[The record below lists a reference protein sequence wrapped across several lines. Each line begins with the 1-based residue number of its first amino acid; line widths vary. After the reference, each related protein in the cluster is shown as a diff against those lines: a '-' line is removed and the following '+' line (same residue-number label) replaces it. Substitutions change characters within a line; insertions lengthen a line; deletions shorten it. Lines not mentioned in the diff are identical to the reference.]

1 MTPALPD
8 ALRAMARTLAATSIA
23 ELFAR
28 DSHRVERLTFAWGG
42 LRVDLS
48 KERITPEALAGLVEH
63 AREAGLPA
71 WIAAL
76 FAGEKVNVSE
86 ARPVLHPALRDPTDT
101 PFEVDG
107 VDLRAAMRTSSQR
120 VATLAAELR
129 RGERTGAT
137 GAPIRHLVHVG
148 IGGSDLGP
156 RLVVDALRPSGDAL
170 RPGVSFVANVDPV
183 ALDRALAPLD
193 PATTLFVIASKSFST
208 QETLANAQA
217 ARAWLT
223 AGLPPGANAGAHFV
237 AATANVAA
245 AETFGVPASSILPFH
260 EGVGGRF
267 SLWSSVGI
275 TIAAA
280 LGNDV
285 HAALLEGAHALDRHF
300 ATAPLERNLP
310 VVLAL
315 AGLWNASAL
324 GHRQRIVV
332 PYAEAL
338 ALLPTYLQ
346 QLSLESNGKR
356 VTRDGSP
363 VDGRTVPALW
373 GGIGTDG
380 QHAFFQWLHQGTDI
394 VPVEF
399 VVPAVPVHGD
409 RARHALLVA
418 NALAQAQALALG
430 RSPADI
436 EADLAGRGQPSH
448 AAAVAARA
456 SPGDRPSTT
465 ILTPELDART
475 LGALLA
481 LYEHRT
487 FVEGILWGINPFD
500 QFGVELGKIL
510 AAPIGAALAGTGD
523 LAPGTD
529 ASTRALVAHVRATME
544 RRTEPGSD

>member
-8 ALRAMARTLAATSIA
+8 ALRGIARALATTTIG

-28 DSHRVERLTFAWGG
+28 DPRRVERLTFAWEDV
-42 LRVDLS
+42 RVDLA
-48 KERITPEALAGLVEH
+48 KERITPEALAGLVDY
-63 AREAGLPA
+63 ARDAGLPA

-76 FAGEKVNVSE
+76 FAGEKVNVTE
-86 ARPVLHPALRDPTDT
+86 ARPVLHPALRDASGAAMD
-101 PFEVDG
+101 VDG
-107 VDLRAAMRTSSQR
+107 VDLRALVRASRER
-120 VATLAAELR
+120 VAALADALR
-129 RGERTGAT
+129 NGTRRGAT
-137 GAPIRHLVHVG
+137 GVAQRHVVHIG

-156 RLVVDALRPSGDAL
+156 RLVVDALRPVGAPAQ
-170 RPGVSFVANVDPV
+170 PGVSFVANVDPV
-183 ALDRALAPLD
+183 ALDRTLAPLG

-208 QETLANAQA
+208 QETLANARA
-217 ARAWLT
+217 ARAWLA
-223 AGLPPGANAGAHFV
+223 AGLPPGADLGAHFV
-237 AATANVAA
+237 AATANAPAA
-245 AETFGVPASSILPFH
+245 AAFGVPDASILPFH

-267 SLWSSVGI
+267 SLWSSVGV

-285 HAALLEGAHALDRHF
+285 HAALLDGAHALDRHF
-300 ATAPLERNLP
+300 ATAPLEHNLP

-315 AGLWNASAL
+315 AGLWNATAL
-324 GHRQRIVV
+324 GYRQRIVV

-356 VTRDGSP
+356 VTRDGLP

-380 QHAFFQWLHQGTDI
+380 QHAFFQWLHQGTDV

-399 VVPAVPVHGD
+399 IVPALPVHGETS
-409 RARHALLVA
+409 RHALLVA

-430 RSPADI
+430 RPAAEV
-436 EADLAGRGQPSH
+436 EADLVRRGLASH
-448 AAAVAARA
+448 ASAVAARA

-465 ILTPELDART
+465 IVVRRLDARA

-510 AAPIGAALAGTGD
+510 AEPIGAALGGAGE

-529 ASTRALVAHVRATME
+529 ASTRALVAHVRALM
-544 RRTEPGSD
+544 RG

>member
-1 MTPALPD
+1 MNPPLPD
-8 ALRAMARTLAATSIA
+8 TLRAAARTLAATTIA
-23 ELFAR
+23 SLFER
-28 DSHRVERLTFAWGG
+28 DRERVERLTWTWEGF
-42 LRVDLS
+42 RVDLS
-48 KERITPEALAGLVEH
+48 KERITREAMAGLCAH
-63 AREAGLPA
+63 AEDAGLA
-71 WIAAL
+71 RWVAAL

-86 ARPVLHPALRDPTDT
+86 GRPVLHPALRDASDAPLV
-101 PFEVDG
+101 VDG
-107 VDLRAAMRTSSQR
+107 ADLRGDIRAMRAK
-120 VATLAAELR
+120 VAGLADEIR
-129 RGERTGAT
+129 RGVRFGAD
-137 GAPIRHLVHVG
+137 GKPIRHLVHLG

-156 RLVVDALRPSGDAL
+156 RLVVEALRGAPRPGE
-170 RPGVSFVANVDPV
+170 PGVSFVANVDPV

-193 PATTLFVIASKSFST
+193 PGATLVVIASKGFAT
-208 QETLANAQA
+208 QETLANARA
-217 ARAWLT
+217 ARDWLA
-223 AGLPPGANAGAHFV
+223 AGLPPGADPMRHFV
-237 AATANVAA
+237 AATANPKGAA
-245 AETFGVPASSILPFH
+245 AFGVPADAILGFH

-267 SLWSSVGI
+267 SLWSPVGV

-280 LGNDV
+280 LGNEAHD
-285 HAALLEGAHALDRHF
+285 ALFAGAHAMDRHF
-300 ATAPLERNLP
+300 ATAPLEANLP

-315 AGLWNASAL
+315 AGLWNAAAL
-324 GHRQRIVV
+324 GFRQRVVV

-363 VDGRTVPALW
+363 VEGRTAPALW

-380 QHAFFQWLHQGTDI
+380 QHAFFQWLHQGTDV

-399 VVPAVPVHGD
+399 IVPVAPVSGD
-409 RARHALLVA
+409 PRRHALLVA

-430 RSPADI
+430 RPPEVVAAELARRGAD
-436 EADLAGRGQPSH
+436 ANRT
-448 AAAVAARA
+448 AVAARA
-456 SPGDRPSTT
+456 CPGDRPSTT
-465 ILTPELDART
+465 ILTPPLDART

-510 AAPIGAALAGTGD
+510 ADPIAAALVDGGD

-529 ASTRALVAHVRATME
+529 ASTRALVAHVRAMT
-544 RRTEPGSD
+544 RR

>member
-1 MTPALPD
+1 MTPNLPD
-8 ALRAMARTLAATSIA
+8 ALRATARLIAGTTLA

-28 DSHRVERLTFAWGG
+28 DARRVERLTYDAVGFRA
-42 LRVDLS
+42 DLS
-48 KERITPEALAGLVEH
+48 KERVTPEVLAGLVEH
-63 AREAGLPA
+63 ARDAGLEA

-86 ARPVLHPALRDPTDT
+86 GRPALHPAMRDPGDGALS
-101 PFEVDG
+101 VDG
-107 VDLRAAMRTSSQR
+107 IDLRAAVRSSRAR
-120 VATLAAELR
+120 VASIAAELR
-129 RGERTGAT
+129 RGERRGAT
-137 GAPIRHLVHVG
+137 GEPIRHVVHLG

-156 RLVVDALRPSGDAL
+156 RLVVDALRPPGELA
-170 RPGVSFVANVDPV
+170 PVGVSFVANVDPL
-183 ALDRALAPLD
+183 ALERALAPLR
-193 PATTLFVIASKSFST
+193 PATTLFVVASKSFST
-208 QETLANAQA
+208 QETLANARA
-217 ARAWLT
+217 AQAWLA
-223 AGLPPGANAGAHFV
+223 AGLPRGAEQARHFL
-237 AATANVAA
+237 AATANPGAA
-245 AETFGVPASSILPFH
+245 RSFGIDDAAILAFH

-267 SLWSSVGI
+267 SLWSPVGV

-285 HAALLEGAHALDRHF
+285 HAALLAGAHAMDRHF
-300 ATAPLERNLP
+300 ATSPLERNLP

-315 AGLWNASAL
+315 VGLWNATAL
-324 GHRQRIVV
+324 GYRQRIVV

-356 VTRDGSP
+356 VTRDGSA
-363 VDGRTVPALW
+363 VEGRTAPALW

-380 QHAFFQWLHQGTDI
+380 QHAFFQWLHQGTDV

-399 VVPAVPVHGD
+399 IVPAAPRYGD
-409 RARHALLVA
+409 RERHALLVA

-430 RSPADI
+430 R
-436 EADLAGRGQPSH
+436 
-448 AAAVAARA
+448 AAADAARA

-465 ILTPELDART
+465 IVTPALDAHA

-481 LYEHRT
+481 LAEHRT

-510 AAPIGAALAGTGD
+510 AEPIGAALAGRGK
-523 LAPGTD
+523 LED
-529 ASTRALVAHVRATME
+529 ADPSTRALVDYVRAALH
-544 RRTEPGSD
+544 GDDA

>member
-1 MTPALPD
+1 MMPALPD
-8 ALRAMARTLAATSIA
+8 ALRAIARALATTSIG
-23 ELFAR
+23 ELFER
-28 DSHRVERLTFAWGG
+28 DPRRVERLTFAWEGF
-42 LRVDLS
+42 RVDLA

-76 FAGEKVNVSE
+76 FAGERVNVSE
-86 ARPVLHPALRDPTDT
+86 ARPALHPALRDASDAAL
-101 PFEVDG
+101 EVDG
-107 VDLRAAMRTSSQR
+107 VDLRAGLRLSRRR
-120 VATLAAELR
+120 VAALADEVR
-129 RGERTGAT
+129 RGTRTGAT
-137 GAPIRHLVHVG
+137 GAPLRHLVHLG

-156 RLVVDALRPSGDAL
+156 RLVVDALRPAGPATWPDA
-170 RPGVSFVANVDPV
+170 SFVANVDPL
-183 ALDRALAPLD
+183 ALDRALATLD
-193 PATTLFVIASKSFST
+193 PAETLFVIASKSFST
-208 QETLANAQA
+208 QETLANARA
-217 ARAWLT
+217 AQEWLA
-223 AGLPPGANAGAHFV
+223 AGLPSGADLSAHFL
-237 AATANVAA
+237 AATANVPAA
-245 AETFGVPASSILPFH
+245 AAFGVPDDSILPFH
-260 EGVGGRF
+260 EAVGGRF
-267 SLWSSVGI
+267 SLWSSVGV
-275 TIAAA
+275 TIAAV

-285 HAALLEGAHALDRHF
+285 HAALLAGAHALDRHF

-310 VVLAL
+310 VILAL
-315 AGLWNASAL
+315 AGLWNATAL

-380 QHAFFQWLHQGTDI
+380 QHAFFQWLHQGTDV

-399 VVPAVPVHGD
+399 VVPAVPVNGD
-409 RARHALLVA
+409 ATRHALLVA

-430 RSPADI
+430 RPAAQI
-436 EADLAGRGQPSH
+436 EADLARRGLASH

-456 SPGDRPSTT
+456 CPGDRPSTT
-465 ILTPELDART
+465 IVTPRLDAHT

-510 AAPIGAALAGTGD
+510 ADPIAAALRGEGE

-529 ASTRALVAHVRATME
+529 ASTRALVEHVLGMMRAG
-544 RRTEPGSD
+544 PGPG

>member
-8 ALRAMARTLAATSIA
+8 ALRGIARALATTSIA
-23 ELFAR
+23 ELFERDAR
-28 DSHRVERLTFAWGG
+28 RVERLTFAWEDF
-42 LRVDLS
+42 RVDLA
-48 KERITPEALAGLVEH
+48 KERITPEAITGLVEH
-63 AREAGLPA
+63 ARDAGLPA

-76 FAGEKVNVSE
+76 FSGEKVNVSE
-86 ARPVLHPALRDPTDT
+86 SRPVLHPAMRDPSGAALD
-101 PFEVDG
+101 VDG
-107 VDLRAAMRTSSQR
+107 VDLRAVVRASREH
-120 VATLAAELR
+120 VAALADDV
-129 RGERTGAT
+129 RGGKRLGAS
-137 GAPIRHLVHVG
+137 GEPLSHLVHIG

-156 RLVVDALRPSGDAL
+156 RLVVDALRPIDATA
-170 RPGVSFVANVDPV
+170 RPGVSFVANVDPL

-208 QETLANAQA
+208 QETLANARA
-217 ARAWLT
+217 ARAWLA
-223 AGLPPGANAGAHFV
+223 AGLPAAASLGAHFV
-237 AATANVAA
+237 AATANAA
-245 AETFGVPASSILPFH
+245 AAAAFGVPEASILPVH

-267 SLWSSVGI
+267 SLWSSVGV
-275 TIAAA
+275 TIAAV

-285 HAALLEGAHALDRHF
+285 HAALLDGAHALDRHF

-315 AGLWNASAL
+315 AGLWNATAL
-324 GHRQRIVV
+324 GYRQRIVV

-380 QHAFFQWLHQGTDI
+380 QHAFFQWLHQGTDV

-399 VVPAVPVHGD
+399 VVPAVPAHGD
-409 RARHALLVA
+409 AVRHALLVA

-430 RSPADI
+430 RPAAEI
-436 EADLAGRGQPSH
+436 EADLARRGLASH
-448 AAAVAARA
+448 ASAVAARV

-465 ILTPELDART
+465 IVTPALDART

-510 AAPIGAALAGTGD
+510 ADPIAAALGGTGE
-523 LAPGTD
+523 LGPGAD
-529 ASTRALVAHVRATME
+529 ASTRALVAYVRGMM
-544 RRTEPGSD
+544 RR

>member
-8 ALRAMARTLAATSIA
+8 KLRSTARTLAGTPLAD
-23 ELFAR
+23 LFAR
-28 DSHRVERLTFAWGG
+28 DPSRVERLTVEAEGFRA
-42 LRVDLS
+42 DLS
-48 KERITPEALAGLVEH
+48 KERLVPDALAGLCEH
-63 AREAGLPA
+63 ARDAGLPA

-86 ARPVLHPALRDPTDT
+86 KRPALHPAMRDDANA
-101 PFEVDG
+101 EG
-107 VDLRAAMRTSSQR
+107 RESRRR
-120 VATLAAELR
+120 VATLAEALG
-129 RGERTGAT
+129 RGQRLGAT
-137 GAPIRHLVHVG
+137 GKPIRNVVHLG

-156 RLVVDALRPSGDAL
+156 RLVVDALGFPGDDRAL
-170 RPGVSFVANVDPV
+170 GVSFVANVDPA

-193 PATTLFVIASKSFST
+193 PATTLFVIASKSFTT
-208 QETLANAQA
+208 QETLANANA
-217 ARAWLT
+217 ARAWLA
-223 AGLPPGANAGAHFV
+223 AGLPRGSESGTHFV
-237 AATANVAA
+237 AATANPEAA
-245 AETFGVPASSILPFH
+245 RAFGVSDASTLPFP

-267 SLWSSVGI
+267 SLWSSVGV

-285 HAALLEGAHALDRHF
+285 HAALLAGAHAMDRHF
-300 ATAPLERNLP
+300 ATTPFERNLP

-315 AGLWNASAL
+315 CGLWNASAL
-324 GHRQRIVV
+324 GYRQRVVV
-332 PYAEAL
+332 PYAQAL

-363 VDGRTVPALW
+363 VDGRTAPALW

-380 QHAFFQWLHQGTDI
+380 QHAFFQWLHQGTDV

-399 VVPAVPVHGD
+399 IVPAAPVRGD
-409 RARHALLVA
+409 RDRHALLVA
-418 NALAQAQALALG
+418 NALAQAQALAFG
-430 RSPADI
+430 RATA
-436 EADLAGRGQPSH
+436 E
-448 AAAVAARA
+448 AARA

-465 ILTPELDART
+465 LVTPALDAHT

-510 AAPIGAALAGTGD
+510 AGPIGAALAGTGD
-523 LAPGTD
+523 LAGAD
-529 ASTRALVAHVRATME
+529 ASTQALVAYVRSKL
-544 RRTEPGSD
+544 R

>member
-8 ALRAMARTLAATSIA
+8 ALRGIARSLATTSIA
-23 ELFAR
+23 ALFER
-28 DSHRVERLTFAWGG
+28 DPRRVERLTIAWEGF
-42 LRVDLS
+42 RVDLS
-48 KERITPEALAGLVEH
+48 KERLSAEALAALVEH
-63 AREAGLPA
+63 ARDAGLEG

-86 ARPVLHPALRDPTDT
+86 ARAVLHPALRDGSNAPLT
-101 PFEVDG
+101 VDG
-107 VDLRAAMRTSSQR
+107 VDFRASVRATRLRIAAF
-120 VATLAAELR
+120 ADALR
-129 RGERTGAT
+129 NGSLRGAT
-137 GAPIRHLVHVG
+137 GAAIRHVVHLG

-156 RLVVDALRPSGDAL
+156 RLVVDALRPSA
-170 RPGVSFVANVDPV
+170 GVRDPSVAFVANVDPV

-193 PATTLFVIASKSFST
+193 PAATLFVIASKSFST
-208 QETLANAQA
+208 QETLANARA
-217 ARAWLT
+217 AQAWL
-223 AGLPPGANAGAHFV
+223 ASGLPRGADAAAHFI
-237 AATANVAA
+237 AATANASAA
-245 AETFGVPASSILPFH
+245 AAFGVRDASILPFH

-267 SLWSSVGI
+267 SLWSSVGV

-280 LGNDV
+280 LGNPA
-285 HAALLEGAHALDRHF
+285 HSALLAGAHAMDRHF
-300 ATAPLERNLP
+300 ATAPLASNLP

-324 GHRQRIVV
+324 GFRQRVVV

-338 ALLPTYLQ
+338 ALLPAYLQ

-356 VTRDGSP
+356 VTREGAP
-363 VDGRTVPALW
+363 VEGRTVPALW

-380 QHAFFQWLHQGTDI
+380 QHAFFQWLHQGTDV

-399 VVPAVPVHGD
+399 IVPAVPVEGD
-409 RARHALLVA
+409 TARHALLVA
-418 NALAQAQALALG
+418 NALAQAQALAFG
-430 RSPADI
+430 RAAPEIA
-436 EADLAGRGQPSH
+436 ADLARRGH
-448 AAAVAARA
+448 ASDAATVAARV

-465 ILTPELDART
+465 IVTPAIDARS

-500 QFGVELGKIL
+500 QFGVELGKRL
-510 AAPIGAALAGTGD
+510 AGPIGAALAGSGD

-529 ASTRALVAHVRATME
+529 ASTRALVADVRARMNGAAP
-544 RRTEPGSD
+544 R

>member
-8 ALRAMARTLAATSIA
+8 ALRATARTLGGTTLA

-28 DSHRVERLTFAWGG
+28 DPRRVERLTWEAEGF
-42 LRVDLS
+42 RVDLA
-48 KERITPEALAGLVEH
+48 KERVTPEAIAALVDHARAAGLE
-63 AREAGLPA
+63 A

-86 ARPVLHPALRDPTDT
+86 ARPVLHPALRADAGAALS
-101 PFEVDG
+101 VDG
-107 VDLRAAMRTSSQR
+107 IDLRAAVRASRAR
-120 VATLAAELR
+120 VAAIADELR
-129 RGERTGAT
+129 RGARRGAT
-137 GAPIRHLVHVG
+137 GEPIRHVVHLG

-156 RLVVDALRPSGDAL
+156 RLVVDALRASGD
-170 RPGVSFVANVDPV
+170 PGPVGASFVANVDPV
-183 ALDRALAPLD
+183 ALDRALAPLKA
-193 PATTLFVIASKSFST
+193 ATTLFVVASKSFST
-208 QETLANAQA
+208 QETLANARA
-217 ARAWLT
+217 ARAWL
-223 AGLPPGANAGAHFV
+223 ASGLPQGTDPARHFL
-237 AATANVAA
+237 AATANPAA
-245 AETFGVPASSILPFH
+245 ARAFGIDDASILAFH
-260 EGVGGRF
+260 DGVGGRF
-267 SLWSSVGI
+267 SLWSPVGV

-280 LGNDV
+280 LGNEA
-285 HAALLEGAHALDRHF
+285 HAALHAGAHAIDRHF
-300 ATAPLERNLP
+300 ATTPLERNLP

-324 GHRQRIVV
+324 GYRQRIVV

-356 VTRDGSP
+356 VTRDGAP
-363 VDGRTVPALW
+363 VEGRTAPALW

-380 QHAFFQWLHQGTDI
+380 QHAFFQWLHQGTDV

-399 VVPAVPVHGD
+399 VVPVAPRHGD
-409 RARHALLVA
+409 KARHALLVA
-418 NALAQAQALALG
+418 NALAQGQALALG
-430 RSPADI
+430 RASAD
-436 EADLAGRGQPSH
+436 
-448 AAAVAARA
+448 AARA

-465 ILTPELDART
+465 ILTPPLDART

-510 AAPIGAALAGTGD
+510 AEPIGAALAGRGD
-523 LAPGTD
+523 LRDAD
-529 ASTRALVAHVRATME
+529 ASTRALVDYVRS
-544 RRTEPGSD
+544 RLR